1 MKTKPFIIGI
11 MFALIALTV
20 MGATYTTSRMAIF
33 TAQGDSVDVLV
44 QDQHTVPVEL
54 FLYRELNAV
63 VINTAAGART
73 NTLLLDPGHGFV
85 VGDFLNIYHIDN
97 NFLGAGLT
105 RRKFVQLEVVSVVTN
120 TIRTDMYIGFDLTPA
135 NVIYSNRVTAE
146 QNVLG
151 TIDAPVKFELCVP
164 PELQWDIT
172 RLMPT
177 MVLATQPDDAL
188 FGDIAALSNG
198 VMYGFENNFF
208 EVYLFSIKSNAGWK
222 GTAYDVNY
230 AARSGGGGSWGMS
243 VRKSIAGEDKYG
255 VAIQLTGSSNDC
267 LVKYVQ
273 DDIRGINA
281 FRDKVMG
288 HNTAESILIE

>member
-1 MKTKPFIIGI
+1 MKDNKILKG
-11 MFALIALTV
+11 LILGLLVACL
-20 MGATYTTSRMAIF
+20 MGATYSTMKTFVTTAP
-33 TAQGDSVDVLV
+33 GDTVDVLV

-54 FLYRELNAV
+54 FLSRELNAV

-85 VGDFLNIYHIDN
+85 VGDFINIYHIDL

-151 TIDAPVKFELCVP
+151 TIDTPVKFELCVP

-188 FGDIAALSNG
+188 FGDIAALTNG

-288 HNTAESILIE
+288 HNTDASVLIE